1 MKKTKKARNIWVN
14 GKQVTWLKQLHLCC
28 LDLGLPPYQV
38 KTAVVAAKAA
48 QKYGIDVIGSHN
60 IIHVAAAKIV
70 EAGNVK
76 IPPRRKEKFVY
87 WGSRSN
93 VVPIVPSMGAPHP
106 DYKKDPDFYKT
117 NAWRQLRYLALKN
130 TDGRCSC
137 CGASQKEGIVL
148 HVDHVLPRYKRPDL
162 SLSLDNLQVLC
173 EDCNLGKG
181 GWDDTDWRV
190 KM

>member
-1 MKKTKKARNIWVN
+1 MAKKTKATKNIYFE
-14 GKQVTWLKQLHLCC
+14 GKVVTWMKQLAICAE
-28 LDLGLPPYQV
+28 DVGLKAYQV
-38 KTAVVAAKAA
+38 KATEIANRVAKKYAYVNNGTTATI
-48 QKYGIDVIGSHN
+48 QYC
-60 IIHVAAAKIV
+60 AAALMAQGKR
-70 EAGNVK
+70 A
-76 IPPRRKEKFVY
+76 PARRKEKFVY

-93 VVPIVPSMGAPHP
+93 VVPIIPSMGSPHP
-106 DYKKDPDFYKT
+106 DYKKDPDFYKS

-173 EDCNLGKG
+173 EDCNIGKG
-181 GWDDTDWRV
+181 AWDDTDWRV